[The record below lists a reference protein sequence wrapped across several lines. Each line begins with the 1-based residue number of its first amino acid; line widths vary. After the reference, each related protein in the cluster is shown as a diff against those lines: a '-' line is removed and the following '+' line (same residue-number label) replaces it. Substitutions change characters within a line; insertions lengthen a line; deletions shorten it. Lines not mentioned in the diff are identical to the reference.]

1 MPLALF
7 CFSASWPD
15 QPLHAQGGTQPLWTR
30 DSLRSAILGED
41 RFLRVSLPAFYDA
54 PFTAPD
60 RFPVL
65 IVLDAQSNLAF
76 TAIVAAVRML
86 SEGVRTPAMPPLIVV
101 GVETPNPTR
110 FRDFTPPPVGT
121 FVPSPGF
128 PAPGGAEAFLR
139 FLTEELRPYIASRYR
154 AQSTTILAG
163 HSLGGSFAAWA
174 YGHAPGMAGV
184 IALSPTPGWVIED
197 SLGGRQVVD
206 GIAARP
212 AAGRL
217 FVANGTAEQYLG
229 AGVRTFAAAL
239 RARNVP
245 GLTFQY
251 EQLPDLAHGLVQ
263 YLGMV
268 PGLQFIFRPVSLSGF
283 QPEFED
289 GEDVLAKFSA
299 IYDSTRAAYLRGA
312 QQLGM
317 EPRLPGNFLDRAREM
332 TYPPLAPLQLRLCQ
346 DRSTWYPTLWIG
358 YDCAGD
364 ALARLGRLA
373 EARASYLRGSEVAR
387 AASDSATAERLRRKA
402 EVLIS
407 LDEIVPGCTELE
419 GGCRPLL
426 RYPRSNLVADS
437 MKRPPPVSLRRSG
450 GWGLG

>member
-1 MPLALF
+1 VTTLSLAIVFLL
-7 CFSASWPD
+7 APGPAR
-15 QPLHAQGGTQPLWTR
+15 PLHAQGGTSPLWTR
-30 DSLRSAILGED
+30 DSLRSAILGEQ

-65 IVLDAQSNLAF
+65 IVLDAQSTLAF
-76 TAIVAAVRML
+76 TAIVASVRML
-86 SEGVRTPAMPPLIVV
+86 SEAVSTPAMPPLIVV
-101 GVETPNPTR
+101 GVETPNPAR
-110 FRDFTPPPVGT
+110 FRDFTPPPVGA

-128 PAPGGAEAFLR
+128 SAPGGAPAFLR
-139 FLTEELRPYIASRYR
+139 FLTEELRPYVASRYR

-174 YGHAPGMAGV
+174 YGHAPGMEGV

-197 SLGGRQVVD
+197 SLAGRQVLD

-212 AAGRL
+212 TPGRL

-229 AGVRTFAAAL
+229 AGVRTFVAAL
-239 RARNVP
+239 RTRNVP
-245 GLTFQY
+245 GLALQY
-251 EQLPDLAHGLVQ
+251 EQLPDLAHGLVH

-283 QPEFED
+283 QPEYEV

-346 DRSTWYPTLWIG
+346 DRSTWYPTLWGG

-364 ALARLGRLA
+364 ALARLGRAA
-373 EARASYLRGSEVAR
+373 EARGSYLRGSEVAR
-387 AASDSATAERLRRKA
+387 AAGDTTTAERLRRKA
-402 EVLIS
+402 E
-407 LDEIVPGCTELE
+407 P
-419 GGCRPLL
+419 
-426 RYPRSNLVADS
+426 
-437 MKRPPPVSLRRSG
+437 
-450 GWGLG
+450 